1 MNLLAVLGRCPP
13 LLVLVTAIVATTALF
28 VAVAWG
34 YQRPARLP
42 APTRPVTPGIAEA
55 HPSSAPSEAAARE
68 AAVAFGTAY
77 FEGGDVLPYLTPAEA
92 RTWTR
97 QASASTPTRTPV
109 ANVIATSEGRATG
122 GSLGFVVDALIGA
135 SEQAVEVFVVEQDDR
150 YLIAAVDP

>member
-1 MNLLAVLGRCPP
+1 MNLLAVLGRCPR
-13 LLVLVTAIVATTALF
+13 LLVLVTAIVATTAVL

-34 YQRPARLP
+34 YQRPVRLP
-42 APTRPVTPGIAEA
+42 APTPPVTPGIAEA
-55 HPSSAPSEAAARE
+55 HASSAPTEVAARE

-97 QASASTPTRTPV
+97 QASATTPTRTPV
-109 ANVIATSEGRATG
+109 TNVTATSEGPATG
-122 GSLGFVVDALIGA
+122 GSSGFLVDALIGA

-150 YLIAAVDP
+150 YLIAMVNP